1 MSNGSDLS
9 FQDFLRLPLNDSDLI
24 RVVRMFNG
32 KKHELVIY
40 WKDVK
45 TLLGQGV
52 LLKVNGVNN
61 PVQNILNLVN
71 GTNITIVDNND
82 GSVTINATG
91 GGGGVQ
97 SVTGLDT
104 DNTDPAN
111 PVIQIAVDGVTIT
124 GDGTAGNPLVSVGGG
139 SALEIL
145 EDGVSVDANVDEI
158 NFKTPLKATQTAAG
172 KVDVEVGIEKRIN
185 AAPTYYTNGLVKIN
199 VQIYETSET
208 FEERF
213 EYNSDSQITKKE
225 TKDDLRGTW
234 VQAVYTWTGNQLN
247 LPTYTDI
254 TLTGWSI
261 T

>member
-1 MSNGSDLS
+1 MIT
-9 FQDFLRLPLNDSDLI
+9 FTNDSGVIEVTDTSVSPPIIDRWLKDMLRIEQYVDII
-24 RVVRMFNG
+24 RFTG
-32 KKHELVIY
+32 
-40 WKDVK
+40 
-45 TLLGQGV
+45 TLEDAPGRKEYQLADESTAIAERQTLYEYLEDYGG
-52 LLKVNGVNN
+52 
-61 PVQNILNLVN
+61 
-71 GTNITIVDNND
+71 
-82 GSVTINATG
+82 G

-97 SVTGLDT
+97 SVTGLYT

-124 GDGTAGNPLVSVGGG
+124 GDGTVGNPLVSVGGG

-145 EDGVSVDANVDEI
+145 EDGVSIDANVDEI

-185 AAPTYYTNGLVKIN
+185 AAPTYYANGLVKIN
-199 VQIYETSET
+199 VQVYETSET

-234 VQAVYTWTGNQLN
+234 VRAEYTWTGNQLN
-247 LPTYTDI
+247 LPTYTNI
-254 TLTGWSI
+254 VAWSI